1 MKAPKMFTPSEKN
14 PNALNLKSILVPFLF
29 SLVCGILLI
38 AFQSWTLKI
47 TSWILSAL
55 MIGWGGWLI
64 FKYFKSETME
74 RITGSNMASGLAL
87 LVSGILLAC
96 SPDFLKD
103 FLPFI
108 WGLSMLFGAFL
119 KIQYAF
125 DERTVGVEKWWMML
139 IFAAVSLI
147 FAILSLLRPGF
158 FGDSVEIIVGIFLI
172 AEAILDVVVFILLN
186 KAMKEKAPK
195 ITYSIPNEPA
205 QAVPAAPAAEP
216 APAAPAPAAPAAPA
230 APVPASPAPAP
241 VPEAAPAATPA
252 APDLKVPAG
261 PDESV

>member
-14 PNALNLKSILVPFLF
+14 PNALNLKSILMPFLF
-29 SLVCGILLI
+29 SLICGILLI

-64 FKYFKSETME
+64 FKYFKSEPMA

-158 FGDSVEIIVGIFLI
+158 FGDNVEIIVGIFLI
-172 AEAILDVVVFILLN
+172 AEAILDIVVFILLN

-205 QAVPAAPAAEP
+205 QVVPNAPAPEAV
-216 APAAPAPAAPAAPA
+216 PAAPAPAAPAPAPA
-230 APVPASPAPAP
+230 APAPA
-241 VPEAAPAATPA
+241 VPEAAPVSSPA
-252 APDLKVPAG
+252 MPDLKVPAA
-261 PDESV
+261 PDENE